1 MRSHDDVVVTQRARR
16 GNRRI
21 NTLIGGH
28 RGARRKPNS
37 TPHRRDAHRGDGR
50 ARAAPRPTNN
60 NAKTERPGG
69 PAHTLST
76 WSLFAN
82 PIEIQSVCSALH
94 SSWFTSASAQ

>member
-21 NTLIGGH
+21 NTLIGG
-28 RGARRKPNS
+28 ARRKPNS
-37 TPHRRDAHRGDGR
+37 TPHRGATRIAGTA